1 MVRLYAVG
9 DALAAVFT
17 VSTEET
23 TLAVEA
29 VTDAGLKLQVTPA
42 GKGLAHKRLTAPE
55 NPPREVMATVEVAEL
70 PGAML
75 AGENAAAESWKSPP
89 LPNKGMSC
97 GLPVSLSLTE
107 MFADRKPSTT
117 GAKLTLTVQLAPGAK
132 EAPQLFV

>member
-55 NPPREVMATVEVAEL
+55 NPPREVIETVDVAEL
-70 PGAML
+70 PATIL
-75 AGENAAAESWKSPP
+75 TGENAVAETWKSLP
-89 LPNKGMSC
+89 LPNMGTSS
-97 GLPVSLSLTE
+97 GVDTESLTE
-107 MFADRKPSTT
+107 IFADRNPPAAGVKVTF
-117 GAKLTLTVQLAPGAK
+117 TVQLAPTAK
-132 EAPQLFV
+132 VPPQLLV